1 MRRAKKS
8 AGTRYIDSR
17 IAQLKSDRDLSKN
30 PADVMWYNRTMQELD
45 WAKQAITGDY
55 SDQCVLERTA

>member
-8 AGTRYIDSR
+8 AGTGYIDSR

-30 PADVMWYNRTMQELD
+30 PADIMWYNRTMQELD

>member
-8 AGTRYIDSR
+8 SGTRYIDSR
-17 IAQLKSDRDLSKN
+17 IAQLKSDRDLSTN
-30 PADVMWYNRTMQELD
+30 SADIMWYNRTMQELD